1 MRRVFDEY
9 TTGQFTK
16 QQVLQ
21 RATDAGLRNRRGR
34 PLSSQA
40 IGMLLRNQLYA
51 GVIDVAR
58 FGARGTRGDFD
69 PLISEETFYRVQ
81 AVLSGRTPSTAP
93 RALSQTRI
101 SGIARTPRLALRPKT
116 QSTRP
121 FATAVATRYGSNDQR
136 CARRGARPDSMSGPC
151 STAVADERS

>member
-69 PLISEETFYRVQ
+69 PLISEEAAWT
-81 AVLSGRTPSTAP
+81 
-93 RALSQTRI
+93 
-101 SGIARTPRLALRPKT
+101 
-116 QSTRP
+116 
-121 FATAVATRYGSNDQR
+121 
-136 CARRGARPDSMSGPC
+136 RRGLASRWSSRRRCGCRAEVPHR
-151 STAVADERS
+151 ER